1 MREFIEYLLPPGGH
15 AANHINAEEIAD
27 ILWLAAQLPPPT
39 DEGARRSEGR
49 RTDTGRDRQAR
60 DAGPERQPDDSGAQP
75 PPPQPTDEKRA
86 DAFLPGSQR
95 EDGTGPG
102 IASLP
107 FSSPRVTALPQRLAL
122 GRALRTLK
130 RTAPSPTRFVLD
142 EDATVQRIAD
152 ERNWLPV
159 MRPARER
166 WLELVLLAD
175 ESPSMTVWY
184 ALVGELQDLLEQS
197 GAFRTVQRW
206 GFYADPE
213 QAAALRFYAG
223 SRFWEGTAR
232 YRSPA
237 ELNDPRGRRL
247 ILLVSDC
254 VSAAWRQPGLNGFL
268 ADWKGTPA
276 TLVQVLPERL
286 WGAHGSA
293 LGTGSSPARPP
304 ARPAQRRSAGPT
316 PPSFGRRPAAS
327 GFPPARRHSG
337 TGNPG
342 PLVSGTDGQRQLL
355 DAGCPL
361 SPADRASTVCA
372 FSATQPES

>member
-286 WGAHGSA
+286 WGRTGLR
-293 LGTGSSPARPP
+293 LGRE
-304 ARPAQRRSAGPT
+304 
-316 PPSFGRRPAAS
+316 AA
-327 GFPPARRHSG
+327 
-337 TGNPG
+337 
-342 PLVSGTDGQRQLL
+342 
-355 DAGCPL
+355 
-361 SPADRASTVCA
+361 
-372 FSATQPES
+372 